1 MAHEKHI
8 VNAAGCSDSLSDA
21 LSGLLIMVMA
31 SQPDYNGLPIQS
43 CCTWTSTLPEHL
55 GPQHMNQM
63 STIPGGRI
71 LT

>member
-43 CCTWTSTLPEHL
+43 CCT
-55 GPQHMNQM
+55 
-63 STIPGGRI
+63 
-71 LT
+71 